1 METIMKILL
10 TVLATLMFVSCGGYN
25 TATIQKS
32 EKGFFKFTGNME
44 QVRIV
49 IDESELSRSE
59 NKDAV
64 YQVKP
69 GNHKIRV
76 FRNEQLVVDRILFV
90 DDQATMEV
98 EIP

>member
-1 METIMKILL
+1 MKILL
-10 TVLATLMFVSCGGYN
+10 AVLASVVFVSCGGYN

-32 EKGFFKFTGNME
+32 EKGFLKFTGRME
-44 QVRIV
+44 QVRIM
-49 IDESELSRSE
+49 IDESELSTSE

-69 GNHKIRV
+69 GKHEVKV
-76 FRNEQLVVDRILFV
+76 FRNEQIIVDRIVYV
-90 DDQATMEV
+90 DDQVTMEV

>member
-1 METIMKILL
+1 MKILL
-10 TVLATLMFVSCGGYN
+10 AVLTTLVFVSCGGYN

-32 EKGFFKFTGNME
+32 EKGFFKFTGKME
-44 QVRIV
+44 QVRIM
-49 IDESELSRSE
+49 IDDSELSRSE

-64 YQVKP
+64 YQVRP
-69 GNHKIRV
+69 GKHEVKV